1 MIVLFATAGASQS
14 QDNRNLARPITKSS
28 DPVDPAE
35 KGKINPPGPAPPMP
49 QTRTEGLDVEK
60 LVERVAQGDRAAEAQ
75 LAEYLTPRLRVMM
88 RAKTRD
94 AELSRDLT
102 QDAVIEVL
110 KALRRGQLRE
120 PGRLIA
126 FVHGVARNVANN
138 YVRTRRDDT
147 GHEPLSDLLAQPLD
161 EADAHERRD
170 LVTRGLAQISP
181 SDREILDLV
190 LVEGLKPG
198 EIAARMGLAPEVVR
212 TRKSRALKRILTA
225 LQRLTGYVPGRSDH
239 GTFSDIPFLVAADS
253 LADSAAADS
262 GGDASCGDGGGGD
275 GGGGD
280 GGGGGGGD
288 CSGGGGGE

>member
-1 MIVLFATAGASQS
+1 MR
-14 QDNRNLARPITKSS
+14 DH
-28 DPVDPAE
+28 
-35 KGKINPPGPAPPMP
+35 
-49 QTRTEGLDVEK
+49 RTEGLDTEK

-75 LAEYLTPRLRVMM
+75 LAEYLTPRIRVMM

-94 AELSRDLT
+94 AELARDLT

-120 PGRLIA
+120 PARLIA
-126 FVHGVARNVANN
+126 FVHGVSRNVANN

-147 GHEPLSDLLAQPLD
+147 AHEPLSDLLAQPLD

-181 SDREILDLV
+181 SDREILDLI

-212 TRKSRALKRILTA
+212 TRKSRALKRVLTA
-225 LQRLTGYVPGRSDH
+225 LERLTGYVRGQSDH
-239 GTFSDIPFLVAADS
+239 GTLSVIPFLAGADAACDP
-253 LADSAAADS
+253 
-262 GGDASCGDGGGGD
+262 GGDAGGDAGCGADGGGGD
-275 GGGGD
+275 AGGGGCGD
-280 GGGGGGGD
+280 GGSGGGGGG
-288 CSGGGGGE
+288 

>member
-1 MIVLFATAGASQS
+1 MS
-14 QDNRNLARPITKSS
+14 
-28 DPVDPAE
+28 
-35 KGKINPPGPAPPMP
+35 
-49 QTRTEGLDVEK
+49 RTEGLDIET

-102 QDAVIEVL
+102 QDAVIEIL

-138 YVRTRRDDT
+138 YVRTRREDT
-147 GHEPLSDLLAQPLD
+147 SHEPLSDLLAQPLD
-161 EADAHERRD
+161 EEDAHERRD

-190 LVEGLKPG
+190 LLEGLKPG
-198 EIAARMGLAPEVVR
+198 EIAERMGLAPEVVR
-212 TRKSRALKRILTA
+212 TRKSRALKRVLTA
-225 LQRLTGYVPGRSDH
+225 LQRLTGYVPARSDH
-239 GTFSDIPFLVAADS
+239 STLSPIHAMAGADAAYDPEAGGE
-253 LADSAAADS
+253 LGGEW
-262 GGDASCGDGGGGD
+262 GGDGDTSCGADAGGGDGGGD

-280 GGGGGGGD
+280 GGGCGDGG
-288 CSGGGGGE
+288 SGGGGGE

>member
-1 MIVLFATAGASQS
+1 MR
-14 QDNRNLARPITKSS
+14 D
-28 DPVDPAE
+28 
-35 KGKINPPGPAPPMP
+35 
-49 QTRTEGLDVEK
+49 TRSEGLDIER

-94 AELSRDLT
+94 AELARDLT

-170 LVTRGLAQISP
+170 LVMRGLAEISP

-190 LVEGLKPG
+190 LLEGLKPG

-212 TRKSRALKRILTA
+212 TRKSRALKRVLTA
-225 LQRLTGYVPGRSDH
+225 LQRLTGYVRDESDH
-239 GTFSDIPFLVAADS
+239 GTLGSISVM
-253 LADSAAADS
+253 AAADVACGPG
-262 GGDASCGDGGGGD
+262 GGDLGDAPCGADSSGGGD
-275 GGGGD
+275 GGSGGCGD
-280 GGGGGGGD
+280 GGSGGGGGG
-288 CSGGGGGE
+288 E

>member
-1 MIVLFATAGASQS
+1 MR
-14 QDNRNLARPITKSS
+14 D
-28 DPVDPAE
+28 
-35 KGKINPPGPAPPMP
+35 
-49 QTRTEGLDVEK
+49 TRTEALDIEG
-60 LVERVAQGDRAAEAQ
+60 LVERVAQGDLTAEAQ

-120 PGRLIA
+120 PARLIA

-147 GHEPLSDLLAQPLD
+147 THEPLSDLLAQPLD
-161 EADAHERRD
+161 EIDAHERRD

-190 LVEGLKPG
+190 LLEGLKPG

-225 LQRLTGYVPGRSDH
+225 LQRLTRYVPDRSNH
-239 GTFSDIPFLVAADS
+239 GTLSAVPAMATADAACNPRGDGVGG
-253 LADSAAADS
+253 DS
-262 GGDASCGDGGGGD
+262 GGDASCGADFGGD
-275 GGGGD
+275 
-280 GGGGGGGD
+280 GGGGGD
-288 CSGGGGGE
+288 CSGGGGE

>member
-1 MIVLFATAGASQS
+1 MR
-14 QDNRNLARPITKSS
+14 D
-28 DPVDPAE
+28 
-35 KGKINPPGPAPPMP
+35 
-49 QTRTEGLDVEK
+49 TRTEGVDVER
-60 LVERVAQGDRAAEAQ
+60 LVERVAQGDRTAEAQ

-120 PGRLIA
+120 PARLIA

-138 YVRTRRDDT
+138 YVRMRRDDT

-161 EADAHERRD
+161 EVDAHERRD

-190 LVEGLKPG
+190 LLERLKPG

-225 LQRLTGYVPGRSDH
+225 LQRLTGYVRDQSDH
-239 GTFSDIPFLVAADS
+239 GTSNPLALSTMVAAD
-253 LADSAAADS
+253 AACDAG
-262 GGDASCGDGGGGD
+262 GGDAGGGD
-275 GGGGD
+275 GSFGGD

>member
-1 MIVLFATAGASQS
+1 MS
-14 QDNRNLARPITKSS
+14 
-28 DPVDPAE
+28 
-35 KGKINPPGPAPPMP
+35 

-75 LAEYLTPRLRVMM
+75 LAEYLAPRLRVMM

-181 SDREILDLV
+181 SDREILDLI

-212 TRKSRALKRILTA
+212 TRKSRALKRVLTA

-239 GTFSDIPFLVAADS
+239 GTFSGMPILVG
-253 LADSAAADS
+253 ADSASHSAGAGDP
-262 GGDASCGDGGGGD
+262 GGDASCGGD

-288 CSGGGGGE
+288 CSGGGGGGE

>member
-1 MIVLFATAGASQS
+1 MT
-14 QDNRNLARPITKSS
+14 D
-28 DPVDPAE
+28 
-35 KGKINPPGPAPPMP
+35 
-49 QTRTEGLDVEK
+49 TRTEGLDIER
-60 LVERVAQGDRAAEAQ
+60 LVERVAQGDPSSEAQ
-75 LAEYLTPRLRVMM
+75 LAEYLTPRIRVMM

-120 PGRLIA
+120 PARLIA

-147 GHEPLSDLLAQPLD
+147 GHEQLSDQLAQPLD
-161 EADAHERRD
+161 EIDAHERRD

-190 LVEGLKPG
+190 LLEGLKPG

-225 LQRLTGYVPGRSDH
+225 LETLTGYVPGRSNH
-239 GTFSDIPFLVAADS
+239 GTLRAVPAL
-253 LADSAAADS
+253 AAADGYTDS
-262 GGDASCGDGGGGD
+262 GANSGGDAGGDASCGGGD
-275 GGGGD
+275 S

-288 CSGGGGGE
+288 CSGGGGGG

>member
-1 MIVLFATAGASQS
+1 MR
-14 QDNRNLARPITKSS
+14 D
-28 DPVDPAE
+28 
-35 KGKINPPGPAPPMP
+35 
-49 QTRTEGLDVEK
+49 TRTEGPDVEQ

-94 AELSRDLT
+94 AELARDLT

-120 PGRLIA
+120 PARLIA

-138 YVRTRRDDT
+138 YVRTRREDT

-181 SDREILDLV
+181 SDREILDLI
-190 LVEGLKPG
+190 LVEGLKPA

-212 TRKSRALKRILTA
+212 TRKSRALKRVLTA
-225 LQRLTGYVPGRSDH
+225 LQRLTGYVPSQSDH
-239 GTFSDIPFLVAADS
+239 GTLGVLSAVPSVLAAD
-253 LADSAAADS
+253 AACEAAGGDVS
-262 GGDASCGDGGGGD
+262 FGGASDASCGGDASFGGD
-275 GGGGD
+275 
-280 GGGGGGGD
+280 GGGGGGD
-288 CSGGGGGE
+288 CSGGGGGG

>member
-1 MIVLFATAGASQS
+1 MR
-14 QDNRNLARPITKSS
+14 D
-28 DPVDPAE
+28 
-35 KGKINPPGPAPPMP
+35 
-49 QTRTEGLDVEK
+49 TRTEGVDVER
-60 LVERVAQGDRAAEAQ
+60 LVERVAQGDRTAEAQ
-75 LAEYLTPRLRVMM
+75 LAEYLSPRLRVMM

-120 PGRLIA
+120 PARLIA

-138 YVRTRRDDT
+138 YVRTRRDDA

-161 EADAHERRD
+161 EVDAHERRD

-190 LVEGLKPG
+190 LLEGLKPG

-225 LQRLTGYVPGRSDH
+225 LQRLTGYVRDQSDH
-239 GTFSDIPFLVAADS
+239 GTSSPLALSTMVAAD
-253 LADSAAADS
+253 AACDAG
-262 GGDASCGDGGGGD
+262 GGDAGGGD
-275 GGGGD
+275 GSFGGD

>member
-1 MIVLFATAGASQS
+1 MR
-14 QDNRNLARPITKSS
+14 D
-28 DPVDPAE
+28 
-35 KGKINPPGPAPPMP
+35 
-49 QTRTEGLDVEK
+49 TRTEGLDVEK

-88 RAKTRD
+88 RAKIRD
-94 AELSRDLT
+94 AELSRDLA

-120 PGRLIA
+120 PARLIA

-138 YVRTRRDDT
+138 YARTRRDDT

-170 LVTRGLAQISP
+170 LVTRGLAQISQ
-181 SDREILDLV
+181 SDREILDMV

-198 EIAARMGLAPEVVR
+198 EIAERMGLAPEVVR

-225 LQRLTGYVPGRSDH
+225 LDRLTSYVPRRSNH
-239 GTFSDIPFLVAADS
+239 GTYSVVPALISDSGVSSTRDRCADGVYGG
-253 LADSAAADS
+253 D
-262 GGDASCGDGGGGD
+262 GGDASWGGDCGGGD
-275 GGGGD
+275 GGGGCGD
-280 GGGGGGGD
+280 GGGGG
-288 CSGGGGGE
+288 E

>member
-1 MIVLFATAGASQS
+1 M
-14 QDNRNLARPITKSS
+14 R
-28 DPVDPAE
+28 DP
-35 KGKINPPGPAPPMP
+35 
-49 QTRTEGLDVEK
+49 RTEGLDVER

-75 LAEYLTPRLRVMM
+75 LAEYLTPRIRVMM

-94 AELSRDLT
+94 SELSRDLT

-147 GHEPLSDLLAQPLD
+147 AHEPLSDLLAQPLD

-190 LVEGLKPG
+190 LLEGLKPG

-225 LQRLTGYVPGRSDH
+225 LQRLTGYVPGHSDH
-239 GTFSDIPFLVAADS
+239 RTLSIVPMLAGADS
-253 LADSAAADS
+253 S
-262 GGDASCGDGGGGD
+262 GGSSGETGDTGDVGGDGACGGDGGAGDGGGGD
-275 GGGGD
+275 GGGA
-280 GGGGGGGD
+280 GGD

>member
-1 MIVLFATAGASQS
+1 M
-14 QDNRNLARPITKSS
+14 R
-28 DPVDPAE
+28 E
-35 KGKINPPGPAPPMP
+35 
-49 QTRTEGLDVEK
+49 TRTEGLDVER
-60 LVERVAQGDRAAEAQ
+60 LVERVAQGDRAAEDQ

-170 LVTRGLAQISP
+170 LVTRGLARISP

-198 EIAARMGLAPEVVR
+198 EIAARMGLAPEVIR
-212 TRKSRALKRILTA
+212 TRKSRALKRILTV
-225 LQRLTGYVPGRSDH
+225 LQRLTGYVPDHSDH
-239 GTFSDIPFLVAADS
+239 GTFSNIPIIVGAAGM
-253 LADSAAADS
+253 ADPAGDP
-262 GGDASCGDGGGGD
+262 GGDGGCGDGSGDGGGGD

>member
-1 MIVLFATAGASQS
+1 MT
-14 QDNRNLARPITKSS
+14 D
-28 DPVDPAE
+28 
-35 KGKINPPGPAPPMP
+35 
-49 QTRTEGLDVEK
+49 TRTEGLEVER

-75 LAEYLTPRLRVMM
+75 LVEFLTPRLRVMM

-94 AELSRDLT
+94 AELARDLT

-110 KALRRGQLRE
+110 KSLRRGQLRE

-147 GHEPLSDLLAQPLD
+147 GHEPLSELLAQPLD

-225 LQRLTGYVPGRSDH
+225 LQRLTGYVRDDSHH
-239 GTFSDIPFLVAADS
+239 GTYIPGTVGHDS
-253 LADSAAADS
+253 S
-262 GGDASCGDGGGGD
+262 GGWSGDAGGDPSCGGDGGWGDGGGGGCGDGGD
-275 GGGGD
+275 GGGG
-280 GGGGGGGD
+280 
-288 CSGGGGGE
+288 E

>member
-1 MIVLFATAGASQS
+1 MRDQ
-14 QDNRNLARPITKSS
+14 
-28 DPVDPAE
+28 
-35 KGKINPPGPAPPMP
+35 
-49 QTRTEGLDVEK
+49 RTEGLDVER

-94 AELSRDLT
+94 SELSRDLT

-120 PGRLIA
+120 PARLIA

-190 LVEGLKPG
+190 LLEGLKPG

-225 LQRLTGYVPGRSDH
+225 LQRLTGYVPDRSNH
-239 GTFSDIPFLVAADS
+239 GTFSDIPIFGAVG
-253 LADSAAADS
+253 LAGSAGEP
-262 GGDASCGDGGGGD
+262 GGDASCGGDGGGGD

-280 GGGGGGGD
+280 GGGGGGD

>member
-1 MIVLFATAGASQS
+1 MR
-14 QDNRNLARPITKSS
+14 D
-28 DPVDPAE
+28 
-35 KGKINPPGPAPPMP
+35 
-49 QTRTEGLDVEK
+49 TRTEGLDVER

-225 LQRLTGYVPGRSDH
+225 LQRLTGYVRDVP
-239 GTFSDIPFLVAADS
+239 TTVP
-253 LADSAAADS
+253 SAASRSSPAPRWPALSSAGDP
-262 GGDASCGDGGGGD
+262 GGDVSCGGDGGGGD
-275 GGGGD
+275 G

>member
-1 MIVLFATAGASQS
+1 MR
-14 QDNRNLARPITKSS
+14 D
-28 DPVDPAE
+28 
-35 KGKINPPGPAPPMP
+35 
-49 QTRTEGLDVEK
+49 TRTEALDIEG
-60 LVERVAQGDRAAEAQ
+60 LVERVAQGDLTAEAQ

-120 PGRLIA
+120 PARLIA

-147 GHEPLSDLLAQPLD
+147 THEPLSDLLAQPLD
-161 EADAHERRD
+161 EIDAHERRD

-190 LVEGLKPG
+190 LLEGLKPG

-225 LQRLTGYVPGRSDH
+225 LQRLTRYVPDRSNH
-239 GTFSDIPFLVAADS
+239 GTLSAVPAMVAAD
-253 LADSAAADS
+253 AVCDPGGDGAGGNS
-262 GGDASCGDGGGGD
+262 GGDASCGADFGGD
-275 GGGGD
+275 
-280 GGGGGGGD
+280 GGGGGGD
-288 CSGGGGGE
+288 CSGGGGE

>member
-1 MIVLFATAGASQS
+1 MREQRTA
-14 QDNRNLARPITKSS
+14 
-28 DPVDPAE
+28 
-35 KGKINPPGPAPPMP
+35 
-49 QTRTEGLDVEK
+49 GLDVEG
-60 LVERVAQGDRAAEAQ
+60 LVERVAQGDGAAEAQ

-94 AELSRDLT
+94 AELARDLT

-120 PGRLIA
+120 PARLNA

-138 YVRTRRDDT
+138 YVRTRREDT

-161 EADAHERRD
+161 EVDAHERRD

-212 TRKSRALKRILTA
+212 TRKSRALKRVLTA
-225 LQRLTGYVPGRSDH
+225 LQRLTGYVPHKSDH
-239 GTFSDIPFLVAADS
+239 GTLIAVS
-253 LADSAAADS
+253 SAAGAEAAC
-262 GGDASCGDGGGGD
+262 GDAAGGD
-275 GGGGD
+275 GAFGGD
-280 GGGGGGGD
+280 GAAGGGD

>member
-1 MIVLFATAGASQS
+1 M
-14 QDNRNLARPITKSS
+14 
-28 DPVDPAE
+28 
-35 KGKINPPGPAPPMP
+35 
-49 QTRTEGLDVEK
+49 
-60 LVERVAQGDRAAEAQ
+60 VERVAQGDRAAEAQ

-120 PGRLIA
+120 PARLIA

-161 EADAHERRD
+161 EVDAHERRD

-190 LVEGLKPG
+190 LLEGLKPG

-225 LQRLTGYVPGRSDH
+225 LKRLTGYVPGRSNH
-239 GTFSDIPFLVAADS
+239 GISSSAPIMREADA
-253 LADSAAADS
+253 LTDS
-262 GGDASCGDGGGGD
+262 GDPGRDTSCGADGGWD
-275 GGGGD
+275 S
-280 GGGGGGGD
+280 GGGGGD
-288 CSGGGGGE
+288 CSGGGGE

>member
-1 MIVLFATAGASQS
+1 MR
-14 QDNRNLARPITKSS
+14 D
-28 DPVDPAE
+28 
-35 KGKINPPGPAPPMP
+35 
-49 QTRTEGLDVEK
+49 TRTEGPDVEQ

-94 AELSRDLT
+94 AELARDLT

-120 PGRLIA
+120 PARLIA

-138 YVRTRRDDT
+138 YVRTRREDT

-181 SDREILDLV
+181 SDREILDLI
-190 LVEGLKPG
+190 LVEGLKPA

-212 TRKSRALKRILTA
+212 TRKSRALKRVLTA
-225 LQRLTGYVPGRSDH
+225 LQRLTGYVPSQSDH
-239 GTFSDIPFLVAADS
+239 GTLGVLSAVPSVLAAE
-253 LADSAAADS
+253 AACQAA
-262 GGDASCGDGGGGD
+262 GGDASFGGGASD
-275 GGGGD
+275 ASCGGD
-280 GGGGGGGD
+280 ASFGGDGGGGGGD
-288 CSGGGGGE
+288 CSGGGGGG

>member
-1 MIVLFATAGASQS
+1 M
-14 QDNRNLARPITKSS
+14 R
-28 DPVDPAE
+28 E
-35 KGKINPPGPAPPMP
+35 
-49 QTRTEGLDVEK
+49 TRLEGFDVEEM
-60 LVERVAQGDRAAEAQ
+60 VERVARGDRAAEA
-75 LAEYLTPRLRVMM
+75 LLVDYLTPRLRVMM

-120 PGRLIA
+120 PARLIA

-147 GHEPLSDLLAQPLD
+147 GHEQLSDQLAQPLD
-161 EADAHERRD
+161 EIDAHERRD

-190 LVEGLKPG
+190 LLEGLKPG

-212 TRKSRALKRILTA
+212 TRKSRALKRILGA
-225 LQRLTGYVPGRSDH
+225 LERLGGYVPGRSNH
-239 GTFSDIPFLVAADS
+239 GTLSAVPVIIAADM
-253 LADSAAADS
+253 AANPARDGTS
-262 GGDASCGDGGGGD
+262 DPAGDAACDAGGAASWGGD
-275 GGGGD
+275 
-280 GGGGGGGD
+280 GGGGD

>member
-1 MIVLFATAGASQS
+1 MIVLFAAAGASQS
-14 QDNRNLARPITKSS
+14 QDNRKPPQLITKSS
-28 DPVDPAE
+28 APGNSAE
-35 KGKINPPGPAPPMP
+35 AVRSARARTGAMRDHK
-49 QTRTEGLDVEK
+49 TEGSDVER

-120 PGRLIA
+120 PARLIA

-138 YVRTRRDDT
+138 YVRTRREDT

-181 SDREILDLV
+181 SDREILDLI

-225 LQRLTGYVPGRSDH
+225 LQRLTGYVPSQSDH
-239 GTFSDIPFLVAADS
+239 GTLAALSAVPSAVGADAACDAGGDAS
-253 LADSAAADS
+253 L
-262 GGDASCGDGGGGD
+262 GGDASCGGD
-275 GGGGD
+275 AGA
-280 GGGGGGGD
+280 GGGD